1 MLSTE
6 KCIYFVGSMTEQIL
20 RSVQQTIVETI
31 KSLYGEDEAT
41 AISYHLLE
49 DLLGVSRGEILSDS
63 RGVSVIEQG
72 KIQQALQRLLNHEP
86 LQYVTGKA
94 HFYGLQFKVNRHV
107 LIPRP
112 ETEEL
117 VQLILQSPVANR
129 TSPSILDIGT
139 GSGCIPIA
147 IKKNLPAAS
156 VFAIDISADAL
167 TVAKENAAINKVEVP
182 FIEADILG
190 PGMDQKIPQQF
201 DVIVSNPPYI
211 THNERHE
218 MQSNVLEHEPHLAL
232 FVPDNDPLL
241 FYKAITGFA
250 TRHLQKD
257 GSLYFEINAAYGN
270 EVASYMIQQGFTV
283 VQVIKDMQGKDRM
296 VRGILN

>member
-1 MLSTE
+1 MLPTE
-6 KCIYFVGSMTEQIL
+6 KCIYFAGSMTEQTL
-20 RSVQQTIVETI
+20 RSVQQTIVQSINTI
-31 KSLYGEDEAT
+31 YGEDEAV

-49 DLLGVSRGEILSDS
+49 DMLGINRAGVLSGSRVI
-63 RGVSVIEQG
+63 SVNEHE
-72 KIQQALQRLLNHEP
+72 KIQRALQRLLTHEP

-94 HFYGLQFKVNRHV
+94 HFYGMEFKVNRHV

-129 TSPSILDIGT
+129 SSPSILDIGT

-147 IKKNLPAAS
+147 LNKNLPAAK
-156 VFAIDISADAL
+156 VFAIDISTDAL
-167 TVAKENAAINKVEVP
+167 TVAKENAAINKVEVS
-182 FIEADILG
+182 FIEADILS
-190 PGMDQKIPQQF
+190 PEIDQKLPQQF

-211 THNERHE
+211 TYSERHE
-218 MQSNVLEHEPHLAL
+218 MLSKVLEHEPHLAL

-250 TRHLQKD
+250 TKHLQKN
-257 GSLYFEINAAYGN
+257 GAL
-270 EVASYMIQQGFTV
+270 
-283 VQVIKDMQGKDRM
+283 
-296 VRGILN
+296 